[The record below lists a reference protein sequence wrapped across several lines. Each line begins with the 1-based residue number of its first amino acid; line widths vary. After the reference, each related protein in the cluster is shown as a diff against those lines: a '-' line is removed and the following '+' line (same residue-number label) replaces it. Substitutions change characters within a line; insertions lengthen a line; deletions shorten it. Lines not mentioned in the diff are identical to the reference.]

1 MDSCV
6 QDDAAA
12 VDSLQEGLDDDSDDS
27 DYTQTAEEM
36 YEEGVMSEDEYEEQ
50 DADELREE
58 IREESGTINSP
69 TRSCCIALKHC
80 NATCCLICLCEPL
93 ARYTAPAT

>member
-1 MDSCV
+1 MDLCV

-12 VDSLQEGLDDDSDDS
+12 GDSLQEGLDDDSDDS

-36 YEEGVMSEDEYEEQ
+36 YEEGVMSEDDYEVQ

-69 TRSCCIALKHC
+69 TRSCCIAFKH
-80 NATCCLICLCEPL
+80 
-93 ARYTAPAT
+93 YTHLLSDLSV